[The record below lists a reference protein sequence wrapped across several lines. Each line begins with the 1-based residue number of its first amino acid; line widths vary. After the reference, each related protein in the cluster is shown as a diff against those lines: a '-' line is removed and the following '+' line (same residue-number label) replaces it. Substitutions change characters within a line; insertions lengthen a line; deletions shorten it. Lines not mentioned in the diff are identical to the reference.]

1 MALPFCAAE
10 HLTQRMGSTGAEHFL
25 ATATFTLIEYD
36 SIKFV
41 NFIFEE
47 GDHAKP
53 GLYSRESFIGNWTIK
68 Q

>member
-1 MALPFCAAE
+1 M
-10 HLTQRMGSTGAEHFL
+10 